1 MHLLGKLPD
10 IFEEIDTFDSDI
22 QKYPQH
28 THTPTHTHK
37 ETDICALDIRAHTNM
52 QTGWKHKEV

>member
-22 QKYPQH
+22 QKYPQSHRHFENTH
-28 THTPTHTHK
+28 THTHT
-37 ETDICALDIRAHTNM
+37 
-52 QTGWKHKEV
+52 